1 MRRDWEW
8 QSQRWRQYRRHR
20 PPSLFMWRIGCAFAA
35 TVAVGIVGAT
45 AVVSLFFLAP
55 RQALAIIAA
64 AAIVLVVVATS
75 FATVFRRVTRSFRD
89 QYRLRRQL
97 MADVPHELPTPIPIL
112 QGRIEGMIDGVYPRD
127 EAHLRQLLDQTRH
140 LSRLVEDVGTIANAE
155 AGALELRTESID
167 PANIIR
173 DAASSFDRPIA
184 VVIPQPLPRIN
195 ADPVRIRE
203 VLLNLL
209 SNAVRH
215 TPPDGTITM
224 HATTHGNQLEMRV
237 VDTGVGIPVDRLP
250 RIFDRLKTP
259 EFAAS
264 RLYILS
270 ELPARLNTPEFFEAL
285 KENVTREP
293 WYPALSTLEEVGVF
307 IHFGYLEGP
316 PYYYTYGSNIL
327 SLWPTLKRLIE
338 LHRIARDNPYAWKD
352 TEEMVND
359 LSRYAV
365 KFVEEN
371 PRVQPSTGKVITAEM
386 LLEPPP
392 AKS

>member
-1 MRRDWEW
+1 MRWEAV
-8 QSQRWRQYRRHR
+8 SAIS
-20 PPSLFMWRIGCAFAA
+20 SLVTGIVILLTVVFAA
-35 TVAVGIVGAT
+35 
-45 AVVSLFFLAP
+45 
-55 RQALAIIAA
+55 RQ
-64 AAIVLVVVATS
+64 
-75 FATVFRRVTRSFRD
+75 
-89 QYRLRRQL
+89 
-97 MADVPHELPTPIPIL
+97 
-112 QGRIEGMIDGVYPRD
+112 
-127 EAHLRQLLDQTRH
+127 
-140 LSRLVEDVGTIANAE
+140 
-155 AGALELRTESID
+155 
-167 PANIIR
+167 
-173 DAASSFDRPIA
+173 
-184 VVIPQPLPRIN
+184 
-195 ADPVRIRE
+195 VRI
-203 VLLNLL
+203 L
-209 SNAVRH
+209 SAQTEDLHRAAQF
-215 TPPDGTITM
+215 DGM
-224 HATTHGNQLEMRV
+224 L
-237 VDTGVGIPVDRLP
+237 